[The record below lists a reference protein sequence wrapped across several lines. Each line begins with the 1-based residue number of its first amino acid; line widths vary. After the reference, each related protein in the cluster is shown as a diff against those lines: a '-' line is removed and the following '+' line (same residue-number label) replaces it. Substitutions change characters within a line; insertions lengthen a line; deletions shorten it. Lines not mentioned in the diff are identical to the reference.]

1 MAFDQLARE
10 MYCPKCKDTFED
22 GSRRFCP
29 TDGTRLILEDVD
41 APGRAGGIFSNLLP
55 NINHDTAR
63 DEIPAKAKMTVTAPA
78 SEDDLD
84 LFGDTIPQFHPS
96 EPFFEIRD
104 IQPESEPVANFS
116 VPETP
121 AIFAQTDVRNY
132 GRKVNPYD
140 IPAGHVELGD
150 SDPTMPI
157 FNEYDAENPESF
169 VGRTVKG
176 RYRVNDFLGGDG
188 SGLAYLA
195 DDKIVADR
203 MVLVRILL
211 EDSSDEIINS
221 ILAEERVSLS
231 HLTHPNIARL
241 IDSGEFTDG
250 TKFLV
255 TEYTDALSVRDV
267 LGIHGHFD
275 GLRAARVVRQASY
288 ALNEAHQEGII
299 HRDIRP
305 ENLIL
310 SSENDAEQ
318 TMVVNF
324 GASNGEPN
332 AYNAAY
338 KAPEVLDGRLPTV
351 SSDIFSLAVVAYEML
366 TGNLPFDGET
376 GKEIV
381 KKQYGGLAEPPS
393 TLRTE
398 LPHAVDEILARA
410 LSFNASD
417 RFVKARDFG
426 DAFSNSLTEPAMPV
440 AVAEPP
446 DAVAAEPASQLA
458 PVPLV
463 AEAAVPPMEHKVEI
477 LRPIVSNQSNPV
489 VPSWKAR
496 SPEPLKVES
505 SRSKLV
511 VIAGILALVTL
522 LAVGWFYFASRPPE
536 SGPPVAADE
545 NTGQA
550 NTDPNSAKT
559 SADTEPPPPPR
570 SIAQPPNTEFFQ
582 TSKSVLKGDLLR
594 NFVGFSLYYPK
605 DWKITGPQESTT
617 ANSRGKFVD
626 ISRSTPDGQLK
637 EQMLISYYP
646 SKGTFKDDKDKFA
659 AMVKETNDTLK
670 KLIPDYQMVAEG
682 ETVINGG
689 WRAYEVKFQGGGTS
703 AKGAKLV
710 VWGRRLFVPAARP
723 GTRDGFE
730 ITMLATSL
738 ADDVRSVDDVG
749 VHGELATILQ
759 TFEPGQNF

>member
-1 MAFDQLARE
+1 MAFDSVVRE

-29 TDGTRLILEDVD
+29 TDGTRLVSDDVV
-41 APGRAGGIFSNLLP
+41 AIGGHGQGGIFSNLLP
-55 NINHDTAR
+55 KVERDATR
-63 DEIPAKAKMTVTAPA
+63 DEVPVQTKAAVTEPD
-78 SEDDLD
+78 EDID
-84 LFGDTIPQFHPS
+84 LFGDTIPQFHSS
-96 EPFFEIRD
+96 EPFFEIGD
-104 IQPESEPVANFS
+104 LQSEIEPTANFS

-121 AIFAQTDVRNY
+121 AVSAETDVKNF
-132 GRKVNPYD
+132 GRKINPYD
-140 IPAGHVELGD
+140 IPAGHVELD
-150 SDPTMPI
+150 DADRAVPI
-157 FNEYDAENPESF
+157 FNEYDADNPEGF

-195 DDKIVADR
+195 DDKIVADK

-211 EDSSDEIINS
+211 EDSSDEIMNS
-221 ILAEERVSLS
+221 IMAEERVSLS

-255 TEYTDALSVRDV
+255 TEYTDALSVRDI
-267 LGIHGHFD
+267 LGIHRHF
-275 GLRAARVVRQASY
+275 GALRAARVVRQASY

-310 SSENDAEQ
+310 WPENDAEQ
-318 TMVVNF
+318 TRVVNF

-332 AYNAAY
+332 EYNATY

-381 KKQYGGLAEPPS
+381 KKQHDGLT
-393 TLRTE
+393 TLPATVRPE
-398 LPHAVDEILARA
+398 LPYAVDDILAKA
-410 LSFNASD
+410 LSFNAGE

-426 DAFSNSLTEPAMPV
+426 DAFSNALI
-440 AVAEPP
+440 EPP
-446 DAVAAEPASQLA
+446 KPVVASEMPIGVDGKLSPQQEAAPIAAEPVVA
-458 PVPLV
+458 PV
-463 AEAAVPPMEHKVEI
+463 EHKVEI
-477 LRPIVSNQSNPV
+477 LKPIVTNQSTPV
-489 VPSWKAR
+489 VPAWKNR
-496 SPEPLKVES
+496 SPEPPKVES
-505 SRSKLV
+505 SRTKLFAV
-511 VIAGILALVTL
+511 AGILALVAL
-522 LAVGWFYFASRPPE
+522 LAFGWFYLVDHPSTTTPNLNNEAQS
-536 SGPPVAADE
+536 
-545 NTGQA
+545 NTDA
-550 NTDPNSAKT
+550 NTQTT
-559 SADTEPPPPPR
+559 STDVEIPPQPR
-570 SIAQPPNTEFFQ
+570 QIEQPPNTDHFQ
-582 TSKSVLKGDLLR
+582 SNKTAVKGDLLR

-605 DWKITGPQESTT
+605 DWKVTGPRESTT
-617 ANSRGKFVD
+617 ANSRGKFLD
-626 ISRSTPDGQLK
+626 MSRVTADGQLK
-637 EQMLISYYP
+637 EQMLISYYQ

-670 KLIPDYQMVAEG
+670 KLLPGYQMVSEG
-682 ETVINGG
+682 ETVFNGG
-689 WRAYEVKFQGGGTS
+689 WHAYEVKFQGGGTS
-703 AKGAKLV
+703 AKGDKLV
-710 VWGRRLFVPAARP
+710 VWGRRMFIPAARP

-738 ADDVRSVDDVG
+738 AADVRSVDDVG
-749 VHGELATILQ
+749 VHGELANILA
-759 TFEPGQNF
+759 TFEPSQNF